1 MKWFLVAFL
10 AGQTLDHTTTA
21 VALHRGCQESNLL
34 VPGRVGPSIAVGIT
48 VGGGTSWL
56 LSRSHKD
63 HPKLTNTALALGAGV
78 RTFAGIHN
86 MRQISS
92 CQR

>member
-1 MKWFLVAFL
+1 MKWLLIAFI

-21 VALHRGCQESNLL
+21 VSLHNGCRESNPLI
-34 VPGRVGPSIAVGIT
+34 PGRVGPSIAVGIT
-48 VGGGTSWL
+48 VGSGTAWL
-56 LSRSHKD
+56 FSRSHKD

-78 RTFAGIHN
+78 RTVAGIHN